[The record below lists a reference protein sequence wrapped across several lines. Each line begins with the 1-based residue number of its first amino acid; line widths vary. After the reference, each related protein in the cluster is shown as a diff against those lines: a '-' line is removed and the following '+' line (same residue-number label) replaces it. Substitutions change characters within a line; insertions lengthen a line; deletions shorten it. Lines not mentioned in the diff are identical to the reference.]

1 MLMKGCHFQD
11 IPRKKCICLRTLCRP
26 VEGTAHQRTCDEHRE
41 ERCQYRA
48 WDVDVRLDVVRIR
61 SEITD
66 SCPGCGGRHE
76 SLVDLHACVCLSRM
90 ETALRNTPAYLEEGS
105 TADLFE
111 GAPIMIRANMWR
123 RLRTA
128 IVERD
133 RGICQDC
140 GRELG
145 HLPKWYTEV
154 HHIVPRVRGG
164 GDHPSNLK
172 TLCVE
177 CHRKYTDELLLSRI
191 ERTDE
196 AYQAARL
203 FKK

>member
-1 MLMKGCHFQD
+1 MKGCHFQD
-11 IPRKKCICLRTLCRP
+11 VPRKKGICLRSLCLP
-26 VEGTAHQRTCDEHRE
+26 GAAPAHQRTCDEHRE
-41 ERCQYRA
+41 ERCQYRT
-48 WDVDVRLDVVRIR
+48 WDVDVRIEVVKAR
-61 SEITD
+61 SKTTD

-76 SLVDLHACVCLSRM
+76 SLMDMQVCVCRSRM
-90 ETALRNTPAYLEEGS
+90 EAALRETPAFLVEGS
-105 TADLFE
+105 TTDLFE
-111 GAPIMIRANMWR
+111 GAPVMVRANMWR

-128 IVERD
+128 VVERD
-133 RGICQDC
+133 RGACQDC
-140 GRELG
+140 GRDLG
-145 HLPKWYTEV
+145 RLPKWYTEV

-164 GDHPSNLK
+164 GDHPTNLK

-177 CHRKYTDELLLSRI
+177 CHRKYTDELLFSRI

>member
-1 MLMKGCHFQD
+1 
-11 IPRKKCICLRTLCRP
+11 
-26 VEGTAHQRTCDEHRE
+26 
-41 ERCQYRA
+41 
-48 WDVDVRLDVVRIR
+48 
-61 SEITD
+61 
-66 SCPGCGGRHE
+66 
-76 SLVDLHACVCLSRM
+76 M